1 MAAPEPPV
9 LPCPRAQNQRCA
21 PRHQATLALSPAAPL
36 PLSLSLSH
44 TPSQCSGIMRI
55 GHSPRGGP
63 QISEGEACTWKRA
76 PRLTFVQHD
85 AVSGAQLGRNS
96 QKLVSKFVRN
106 LLHCGTIKLT
116 FQNLYLALLR
126 AARVCF
132 DWRLF
137 VIDPRSVRARVR

>member
-1 MAAPEPPV
+1 
-9 LPCPRAQNQRCA
+9 
-21 PRHQATLALSPAAPL
+21 
-36 PLSLSLSH
+36 
-44 TPSQCSGIMRI
+44 MRI

-63 QISEGEACTWKRA
+63 QIAEGEACTWMRA

-85 AVSGAQLGRNS
+85 AVSVAQLGRNS
-96 QKLVSKFVRN
+96 QKSVSKFVRN
-106 LLHCGTIKLT
+106 LLHCGTIELT
-116 FQNLYLALLR
+116 FQNLHLALLR